1 MVNAQTNRVLLEVRV
16 PKSTE
21 QTSAH
26 FEQILSNLSRLGPQ
40 TISEKLLLRKPS
52 FTFEIVSASGTVH
65 FVISTPPQLRGYLE
79 SQLAAQYPKIV
90 ISPIREYMGLFEGKN
105 IEVARLVFNFPSY
118 FPLKTAEDFGEI
130 DSLSGVLGTLAKVP
144 ADCLALVQILIRPM
158 GSSWRGA
165 GHRVIAR
172 GVKDPTNGTQK
183 SHPQASLI
191 QTKIDKNG
199 FAFELRLAVKAGSP
213 IASRELLFSLAGAY
227 GVFDLGEGNSFR
239 LARPIPPLRP
249 NLLGLI
255 KSRRLTLFR
264 PWEFAN
270 TAELAGLYHL
280 PNKNISG
287 IRNLAWGRTF
297 LGEPPENLPVAQNAT
312 EKEKHAINF
321 FGRTEY
327 KNKQTIFGVKRGDR
341 RRHMYVIGKTGAGKS
356 TLIANMAINDM
367 RNKEGVAVIDPHG
380 DLSSIMLDYIPS
392 YRLNDVVYLD
402 PSDTK
407 NPFHFNPLE
416 VKASPENKELIASG
430 IVSIFY
436 KLYAHSWGPR
446 LEYILRNT
454 ILTLLEYPNATL
466 VDVAPL
472 LTNDAFRDRVLL
484 KVTDPVI
491 KRFWVD
497 EFANMHP
504 RLKSEAIAP
513 ILNKIGQFVTS
524 PLIRG
529 IIGSPVST
537 IDLQEIMDKG
547 KILILNLSQG
557 KLGEDNA
564 ALLGAMFITKMQLA
578 AMHRVYQEE
587 EKRKDFYMYV
597 DEFQNFA
604 TTSFIKILS
613 EARKYR
619 LNLILANQYIGQI
632 HEDVQKAIFGNTG
645 SLLCFPIGA
654 GDAHLLAREF
664 AGLYKDEELVSLSNY
679 QIILKLAIDNITSMP
694 FFATTLPLPS
704 SKNKNKEKAIKN
716 SRERYTKKAK

>member
-1 MVNAQTNRVLLEVRV
+1 MAIAQPERVLLEVRV

-21 QTSAH
+21 QTAAH
-26 FEQILSNLSRLGPQ
+26 FEQILGNLSRLGPQ
-40 TISEKLLLRKPS
+40 TIGEKILLRKPT

-65 FVISTPPQLRGYLE
+65 FVISTPPQLRGYIE
-79 SQLAAQYPKIV
+79 SQLSAQYPKIV
-90 ISPIREYMGLFEGKN
+90 ISPIREYIGLFEGKH
-105 IEVARLVFNFPSY
+105 IEVGRLVFNFPSY
-118 FPLKTAEDFGEI
+118 FPLKTYIDFGDI
-130 DSLSGVLGTLAKVP
+130 DSLSGILGTLAKVP
-144 ADCLALVQILIRPM
+144 AESLALVQLVIRPI
-158 GSSWRGA
+158 GSSWRGS
-165 GHRVIAR
+165 GYRVIQR
-172 GVKDPTNGTQK
+172 GIKDPTTGDQK
-183 SHPQASLI
+183 SHPQAALI
-191 QTKIDKNG
+191 QGKIDKNG
-199 FAFELRLAVKAGSP
+199 FAFELRLAVKVENQVT
-213 IASRELLFSLAGAY
+213 SRELLYSFAGAY
-227 GVFDLGEGNSFR
+227 GVFDLGDGNSFR

-249 NLLGLI
+249 VLLANI
-255 KSRRLTLFR
+255 KARRLTLFR

-270 TAELAGLYHL
+270 TAELATLYHL
-280 PNKNISG
+280 PNNTVSG

-297 LGEPPENLPVAQNAT
+297 LGEPPENLPVAQGAD
-312 EKEKHAINF
+312 EKEKREINF
-321 FGRTEY
+321 FAKTEY
-327 KNKQTIFGVKRGDR
+327 KNKQTTFGIKRGDR
-341 RRHMYVIGKTGAGKS
+341 RRHMYAIGKTGAGKS

-367 RNKEGVAVIDPHG
+367 RNKEGIAVIDPHG

-392 YRLNDVVYLD
+392 HRLNDVVYLD

-416 VKASPENKELIASG
+416 AKDSPENKELIASG

-454 ILTLLEYPNATL
+454 ILTLVEYPNATL

-472 LTNDAFRDRVLL
+472 LTNDTFREKVLT
-484 KVTDPVI
+484 KVTDPVL

-504 RLKSEAIAP
+504 RLRSEAISP

-529 IIGSPVST
+529 IIGSSKST
-537 IDLQEIMDKG
+537 IDLGTIMDEG

-587 EKRKDFYMYV
+587 EKRKDFYLYV

-619 LNLILANQYIGQI
+619 LNLILANQYVGQI
-632 HEDVQKAIFGNTG
+632 QEDVQKAIFGNTG

-694 FFATTLPLPS
+694 FFATTLPLPT
-704 SKNKNKEKAIKN
+704 SKNKNRKKAIKN
-716 SRERYTKKAK
+716 SIERYTKKAK